1 MKARKAADDCRIIRE
16 AAVAVNLSEVFEQA
30 LYKIE
35 RIRTLRM
42 ARELHALERRPRIAV
57 LFLVS
62 HDR

>member
-1 MKARKAADDCRIIRE
+1 MKARKPADDCRIIRE

-35 RIRTLRM
+35 RVWTLRM

>member
-35 RIRTLRM
+35 RVWTLRM
-42 ARELHALERRPRIAV
+42 ARELHALERR
-57 LFLVS
+57 L
-62 HDR
+62 